1 MSLATLRALLDET
14 VSGKGRIAMVTGA
27 VATGKSK
34 LLYGFAEGVFEQ
46 GALPLTATGSRAESE
61 VPLGVLSQ
69 LIHSAPLTEE
79 QQETTLGLMRE
90 DARAKLG
97 MDPRSEAIEHMDVQV
112 VDALARVLLDLSE
125 RCPLVIMVDDVHY
138 ADRGSQLCLSYLARR
153 VRFAKI
159 MLVFSA
165 ADHSPHLQS
174 LFHTEVLRQPHC
186 RPVRLSHL
194 SAEGVAERVAERAG
208 AEAAELHA
216 ATCHELSG
224 GNRLLADALLE
235 DLQDTGAPAT
245 RYGDAVLTCLHR
257 ADLRMLVTARGLAV
271 LGEPERL
278 GRLLGES
285 EPATA
290 KALMALD
297 GVGLLDEGRFRHET
311 ARSAVLG
318 ELDPGERVGLHRQ
331 AAELTYDEGAPVAVV
346 AEHLLKAGH
355 AEEPWAL
362 SVLEEAASHALR
374 DDGVEIAIEY
384 LKLASRACDDQRRR
398 ARIATMLVRAK
409 WRIDPSTPTGQLA
422 ELTDALHKGNLG
434 GSDAVVLAK
443 ALLWHGHAGDAKE
456 VLGHLAEPDRLDQE
470 AVAEVAAARPWF
482 RGTYPSFL
490 RHLPGL
496 TREQAGSAASS
507 LRVGRRMESAEA
519 LAGVLAEGPK
529 EETIAT
535 AEQILRGSHLDE
547 MSMDTV
553 ESALLTLTYTDRSG
567 KAAPWC
573 DAFIEEAAARRAPS
587 RQARLSAIRAEIAL
601 RRGDLAAA
609 AEDATRAL
617 EIIPAGSWGV
627 AVGSPLG
634 TLLLAGSAMGRLDEC
649 LSRFDEP
656 VPDAMLETRY
666 GLQYLYGRGRFNLAA
681 DQPRQALRDFMHCGE
696 LIRTWE
702 MDVPGFL
709 PWRVDAAE
717 ALIQLGQTEEA
728 RRLIDDQLTRCRGRS
743 NRVHGIALRVL
754 ASVSEPRTRPMLL
767 RQSSD
772 LLQSCGDRYELAR
785 ALFDLTEAYHA
796 KGEARRAGML
806 GRRARVL
813 AEACHAA
820 PLSRALSRGRRTDP
834 APEPEHHG
842 ESPVLSDAELRV
854 ATLAAEGFTNREIS
868 GKLFITVSTVEQH
881 LTRIFRKLSVTRRTD
896 LPTSLAREHT

>member
-1 MSLATLRALLDET
+1 MSLTTLRALLDEA

-27 VATGKSK
+27 IATGKST
-34 LLYGFAEGVFEQ
+34 LLYGFAEGAFEQ

-69 LIHSAPLTEE
+69 LVHNAPLTEE
-79 QQETTLGLMRE
+79 QQEATLGLLSE
-90 DARAKLG
+90 DTKAKLG
-97 MDPRSEAIEHMDVQV
+97 TGPSIEHMDVQV
-112 VDALARVLLDLSE
+112 VDALTRVLLDLSE

-138 ADRGSQLCLSYLARR
+138 ADRASQLCLSYLARR

-159 MLVFSA
+159 MLVFAA

-186 RPVRLSHL
+186 RPVRLTHL
-194 SAEGVAERVAERAG
+194 SAEGVARRTAERAG
-208 AEAAELHA
+208 EEAAARYA
-216 ATCHELSG
+216 APCWELSG

-235 DLQDTGAPAT
+235 DLQETGAPAS
-245 RYGDAVLTCLHR
+245 RYGDAVLACLHR
-257 ADLRMLVTARGLAV
+257 ADLRMLMAARGLAV

-285 EPATA
+285 EAGTV
-290 KALMALD
+290 KALAALG
-297 GVGLLDEGRFRHET
+297 GVGLLDEGRFRHP
-311 ARSAVLG
+311 AAGAAVLA
-318 ELDPGERVGLHRQ
+318 EVDADERLALHRK
-331 AAELTYDEGAPVAVV
+331 AAELTYDDGAPVSLV
-346 AEHLLKAGH
+346 AQHLLKATY

-374 DDGVEIAIEY
+374 DDGVETAIEY
-384 LKLASRACDDQRRR
+384 LKLASRSCDDERRR

-409 WRIDPSTPTGQLA
+409 WRIDPITPTGQLA

-434 GSDAVVLAK
+434 GADAVVLAK
-443 ALLWHGHAGDAKE
+443 ALLWHGHANDAKE
-456 VLGHLAEPDRLDQE
+456 VLSHLAEPDRLDQE
-470 AVAEVAAARPWF
+470 AIAEVAAARPWF

-490 RHLPGL
+490 PHLPGL
-496 TREQAGSAASS
+496 TREQAGTAAAS

-519 LAGVLAEGPK
+519 LASVLAEGPR

-567 KAAPWC
+567 RAAPWC

-601 RRGDLAAA
+601 RRGDLAGAV
-609 AEDATRAL
+609 EDATRAL
-617 EIIPAGSWGV
+617 ELIPAGSWGV

-634 TLLLAGSAMGRLDEC
+634 SLLLAGAAMGRLDDC

-666 GLQYLYGRGRFNLAA
+666 GLQYLYGRGRFNLLAE
-681 DQPRQALRDFMHCGE
+681 QPRQALRDFMHCGE
-696 LIRTWE
+696 LIRKWE
-702 MDVPGFL
+702 MDVPGFI

-717 ALIQLGQTEEA
+717 ALIQLGQPEEA

-785 ALFDLTEAYHA
+785 ALSDLTEAYHA

-820 PLSRALSRGRRTDP
+820 PLSRALARGRRTEP
-834 APEPEHHG
+834 LPEPEHLG
-842 ESPVLSDAELRV
+842 ESPMLSDAELRV

-881 LTRIFRKLSVTRRTD
+881 LTRIFRKLNVTRRTD